1 MSEVDMLFLLIQ
13 GLMLIIFSYLI
24 VNANKKQQMMVNGLS
39 HVWGQLDEIK
49 KSFNN
54 YTITQSM
61 KEWENNVEPPVV
73 VNPDNTFNTETPDSN
88 DSPMKHEE

>member
-13 GLMLIIFSYLI
+13 GLMLIVFSYLI
-24 VNANKKQQMMVNGLS
+24 MNTNKKQQMMVNGLS

-49 KSFNN
+49 KTLAD
-54 YTITQSM
+54 YM
-61 KEWENNVEPPVV
+61 VADDAKEWKYDVEPPIVV
-73 VNPDNTFNTETPDSN
+73 SPNNTFNTETPNSN

>member
-1 MSEVDMLFLLIQ
+1 MNEVDMLFLLIQ
-13 GLMLIIFSYLI
+13 GLMLIVFSYLI
-24 VNANKKQQMMVNGLS
+24 MNTNKKQQMVVNGLS

-61 KEWENNVEPPVV
+61 KEWEYDVEPPIVV
-73 VNPDNTFNTETPDSN
+73 SPNNTFNTETPNSN

>member
-1 MSEVDMLFLLIQ
+1 MNEVDMLFLLIQ
-13 GLMLIIFSYLI
+13 GLMLIVFSYLI
-24 VNANKKQQMMVNGLS
+24 MNTNKKQQMVVNGLS

-61 KEWENNVEPPVV
+61 KEWKYDVEPPIVV
-73 VNPDNTFNTETPDSN
+73 SPDNTFNTETPNSN
-88 DSPMKHEE
+88 DSPMEHEE

>member
-1 MSEVDMLFLLIQ
+1 MSEEDMLFLLIQ
-13 GLMLIIFSYLI
+13 GLMLIVFSYLI
-24 VNANKKQQMMVNGLS
+24 MNTNKKQQMMVNGLS

-49 KSFNN
+49 KIFNN

-61 KEWENNVEPPVV
+61 KEWKYDVEPPIV
-73 VNPDNTFNTETPDSN
+73 VNPNNTFNTETPNSN

>member
-1 MSEVDMLFLLIQ
+1 MSEVDILFLLIQ

-61 KEWENNVEPPVV
+61 KEWNYDVEPPIVV
-73 VNPDNTFNTETPDSN
+73 SPDNTFNTETPDSN